1 MEEPF
6 QEGKGRKPRK
16 RRPSVASLEH
26 QAVEPGPSHRP
37 PSAEVPKKAKKSNP
51 QAPQANPNRPAP
63 AKQVAQN
70 KPPAENKI
78 PPIIIRDAAK
88 WASVSS
94 AMTTRQIKFSKA
106 KTCIDG
112 IRVNTV
118 TIDDF
123 RALTRLLEERKV
135 PYHSFAL
142 PEQNTLRAVL
152 RTVPCEILIDDVR
165 ADLEEQGLAP
175 PGRKKL
181 CPWSLSRSPRT
192 RARSLNSKPCATCRP
207 RSSGPTKRGRFHHSQ
222 RHALPKCVK
231 CGESHDT
238 HSCEKT
244 NEDAAKCAN
253 CGGAHTA
260 SYRGCPRFPRG
271 PQAKKSSGSA
281 APKPQQKPAAA
292 PAKQSATPAAPV
304 RPQNRPR
311 DQNRDQRQRVE
322 KLRGRSL
329 DKKDP
334 PRLLLRENDINEI
347 LDSGTSVIAAGDFN
361 AKHEAWGSRRANRN
375 GRILIEHA
383 DNIDIIIEARDFHAD
398 TLDIALLKNV
408 PFQTRLHASQA
419 LDSDHLPVLM
429 HIGDEASD
437 ANRNATVQIT
447 NWSRFAEILETDFG
461 PVPRIESVADL
472 ESAAGAFEEKIK
484 TAMSDSTRTRVEPPE
499 KENLPQWIVDL
510 IRAKNLAR
518 RQAYRTGSAV
528 DRTEANRLG
537 NEVKFAL
544 IDHRSVGKKT
554 QIPHR

>member
-1 MEEPF
+1 
-6 QEGKGRKPRK
+6 
-16 RRPSVASLEH
+16 
-26 QAVEPGPSHRP
+26 
-37 PSAEVPKKAKKSNP
+37 
-51 QAPQANPNRPAP
+51 
-63 AKQVAQN
+63 
-70 KPPAENKI
+70 
-78 PPIIIRDAAK
+78 
-88 WASVSS
+88 
-94 AMTTRQIKFSKA
+94 
-106 KTCIDG
+106 
-112 IRVNTV
+112 
-118 TIDDF
+118 
-123 RALTRLLEERKV
+123 
-135 PYHSFAL
+135 
-142 PEQNTLRAVL
+142 
-152 RTVPCEILIDDVR
+152 
-165 ADLEEQGLAP
+165 
-175 PGRKKL
+175 
-181 CPWSLSRSPRT
+181 
-192 RARSLNSKPCATCRP
+192 
-207 RSSGPTKRGRFHHSQ
+207 
-222 RHALPKCVK
+222 
-231 CGESHDT
+231 
-238 HSCEKT
+238 
-244 NEDAAKCAN
+244 
-253 CGGAHTA
+253 
-260 SYRGCPRFPRG
+260 
-271 PQAKKSSGSA
+271 
-281 APKPQQKPAAA
+281 
-292 PAKQSATPAAPV
+292 
-304 RPQNRPR
+304 
-311 DQNRDQRQRVE
+311 
-322 KLRGRSL
+322 
-329 DKKDP
+329 
-334 PRLLLRENDINEI
+334 LLRENDINEI

-484 TAMSDSTRTRVEPPE
+484 TAMSDSTPTRVEPPK